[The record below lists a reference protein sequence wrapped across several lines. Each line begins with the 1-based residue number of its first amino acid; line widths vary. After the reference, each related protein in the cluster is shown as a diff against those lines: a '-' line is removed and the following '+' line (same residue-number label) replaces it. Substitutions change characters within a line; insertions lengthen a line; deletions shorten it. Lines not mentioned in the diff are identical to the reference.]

1 MDREPCT
8 SLNSAPPLSVLLGL
22 GEREGEGE
30 GEGEGRGEGERERE
44 GEGEGRGREYIHQVH
59 VYTCTSVGRWPQYV
73 HVQCTV
79 HVD

>member
-22 GEREGEGE
+22 GEREGERE
-30 GEGEGRGEGERERE
+30 REGEGRGEGERERE

-59 VYTCTSVGRWPQYV
+59 VHPLVGGHDMYMYSVQYM
-73 HVQCTV
+73 
-79 HVD
+79 